1 MRLVAAALAAW
12 VMGVAGSTSYASLTL
27 DRMNLHADLS
37 SAIAP
42 VTVGLV
48 ALIPLAYLPLM
59 YWLLSTRLGRTWWIY
74 PAAGAGTCLLPFLVV
89 RAVGLGP
96 GLQLTSD
103 PALYVYSI
111 FAPAGATFGFV
122 WRWFHRND

>member
-48 ALIPLAYLPLM
+48 A
-59 YWLLSTRLGRTWWIY
+59 
-74 PAAGAGTCLLPFLVV
+74 
-89 RAVGLGP
+89 
-96 GLQLTSD
+96 
-103 PALYVYSI
+103 
-111 FAPAGATFGFV
+111 
-122 WRWFHRND
+122 